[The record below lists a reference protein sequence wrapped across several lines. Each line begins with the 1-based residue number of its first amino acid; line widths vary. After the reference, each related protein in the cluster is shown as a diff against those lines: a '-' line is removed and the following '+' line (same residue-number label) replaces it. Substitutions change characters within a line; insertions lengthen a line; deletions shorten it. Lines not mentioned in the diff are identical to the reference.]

1 MTVEPEQATVE
12 PTPSKKQAKSLH
24 DAPIIH
30 LISDSSWKTLPW
42 SVDLLGLLQEFL
54 DHIILIKQVNL
65 GLAGRTVSV
74 ASQLHRKRAEYLLQ
88 EEKKRALKKKRK
100 PHKLSKEK
108 IDELTLPSTPRLIRR
123 RVSLIEL
130 LNALTHAIQIVKR
143 RATKSTK
150 VPQFHS
156 EITEE
161 TLRTLLP
168 EELVRKLDLGSESIE
183 QFIAKVHQTILRQTK
198 LSDGDFIGFV
208 ALVQILLTEE
218 KGIPTIAYKIAK
230 ERLIRLYIVRVLLSV
245 LYLLLRNKIIVNQA
259 EFFSDLQIH
268 PVMLDTSEEF

>member
-1 MTVEPEQATVE
+1 MTVEPERATVE
-12 PTPSKKQAKSLH
+12 PTLEKAKAKSIR

-54 DHIILIKQVNL
+54 DRIILIKQVNL

-88 EEKKRALKKKRK
+88 EEKRRALKKKRK
-100 PHKLSKEK
+100 SHKLSKEK
-108 IDELTLPSTPRLIRR
+108 IKDLSLPSTPRLIRR

-143 RATKSTK
+143 RATKSTDGR
-150 VPQFHS
+150 QLHS
-156 EITEE
+156 ELTEE
-161 TLRTLLP
+161 TLLTLLP
-168 EELVRKLDLGSESIE
+168 EELVRELDLGSESIE
-183 QFIAKVHQTILRQTK
+183 HFIAKVYETILRQIK
-198 LSDGDFIGFV
+198 ISDSDFIGFI
-208 ALVQILLTEE
+208 ALVQKLITEE
-218 KGIPTIAYKIAK
+218 KGISTIAYKVAR

-245 LYLLLRNKIIVNQA
+245 LYLLLRNKITVNQT
-259 EFFSDLQIH
+259 EFFSDLQIS
-268 PVMLDTSEEF
+268 PIAL